1 MNLRRALHHF
11 KQGLLALDPRK
22 DASGRPRHAH
32 AHPTYSEAELLARAE
47 EFNRNAESHW
57 QSMLRES
64 DSRLHALNKPFSNV
78 RDTPAMLYRLGL
90 VLNEL
95 DLGVGMSVLDFGAG
109 SCWVSSCINRL
120 RCRSI
125 ALDVSAT
132 AMALGR
138 ELFATDTRQHMELDP
153 LFIAYDG
160 HAIPL
165 PDASVDRALCF
176 DSFHHVPN
184 QDEVLGELH
193 RVLKPGGRLVMAE
206 PGEGHAH
213 MDQSLVETQTFGV
226 LENDLHMD
234 ELVARARR
242 AGFDRFSVKP
252 FPDADTFTF
261 PLEDYSKFMD
271 GDDALYPLQQIR
283 NNLRHF
289 YVVTMGKGAP
299 SVDSRNP
306 RRLLAEI
313 TPKGSARLT
322 GVAAKQ
328 LRFRVR
334 VANAGDTTWL
344 AAVTPSGGYVM
355 LGGHLLDEK
364 GAVLQRGFLRAPL
377 PCDLPP
383 GGAAELDV
391 AMYLPPD
398 TGRYVLRL
406 DMVDEF
412 VAWFEACG
420 SRALDLPLEVA
431 SYPTSRDPHRLAAEI
446 RLLAGAPTA
455 PVVPGS
461 PLRLV
466 LALRNTGD
474 STWLPGDPVA
484 HGNVSLGV
492 HLRDASGSEIARD
505 YMRLPLTR
513 EVAPKETLE
522 LPAEIAAPPEAGRF
536 KLQLD
541 LVAEGVCWFEHM
553 GSPPLS
559 VALETNQETPD
570 SLNPGL
576 LRASIQ
582 TPDGDSVRAAAS
594 SEVQLRTRVS
604 NLGNTLWRQGREQ
617 RGTVA
622 LGGHLFSQDA
632 LLELDFLRAALPKDV
647 APGESVELPL
657 VFRAPERAGT
667 YLLELDMVDEGIAWF
682 EKRGSRTARVEL
694 VVA

>member
-22 DASGRPRHAH
+22 DRSGRPRHAH
-32 AHPTYSEAELLARAE
+32 AHPTYSEAELLSRAE
-47 EFNRNAESHW
+47 EFNENAEAHW
-57 QSMLRES
+57 RSMAREP
-64 DSRLHALNKPFSNV
+64 DARRHALNKPFSNV

-90 VLNEL
+90 LLNEL

-125 ALDVSAT
+125 AVDVSAT
-132 AMALGR
+132 ALTLGR
-138 ELFATDTRQHMELDP
+138 ELFLSDARHHMELDP
-153 LFIAYDG
+153 LFLAYDG
-160 HAIPL
+160 HRLPL

-184 QDEVLGELH
+184 QDEVLEELQ
-193 RVLKPGGRLVMAE
+193 RVLKPGGRLVLAE

-213 MDQSLVETQTFGV
+213 MDQSLMETEVYGV
-226 LENDLHMD
+226 LENDLHFD
-234 ELVARARR
+234 DLIARAQK

-252 FPDADTFTF
+252 FPDADAFTF
-261 PLEDYSKFMD
+261 PLERYREFMD
-271 GDDALYPLQQIR
+271 GDDAVFPLQQLR
-283 NNLRHF
+283 ENLRHF
-289 YVVTMGKGAP
+289 YVVTLGKGTP

-306 RRLLAEI
+306 KRLLAAI
-313 TPKGSARLT
+313 APTGPPRLS

-328 LRFRVR
+328 IRFRVR
-334 VANAGDTTWL
+334 VENTGDTLWL
-344 AAVTPSGGYVM
+344 HEVTPSGGYVM

-391 AMYLPPD
+391 AMYLPPE
-398 TGRYVLRL
+398 TGRYVVRL

-420 SRALDLPLEVA
+420 SRAADVPLEVA
-431 SYPTSRDPHRLAAEI
+431 SYPDSRDPHRLAAEL
-446 RLLAGAPTA
+446 RLLSGAPGA

-466 LALRNTGD
+466 LGLRNTGD
-474 STWLPGDPVA
+474 SVWLPGDPVA

-492 HLRDASGSEIARD
+492 HLLHADGAEIARD
-505 YMRLPLTR
+505 YMRLPLPR
-513 EVAPKETLE
+513 AVAPKETLE
-522 LPAEIAAPPEAGRF
+522 LTAEIAAPPETGHF

-553 GSPPLS
+553 GSPPLTLL
-559 VALETNQETPD
+559 VETNQQTPD
-570 SLNPGL
+570 SLHPGL
-576 LRASIQ
+576 LRASIHL
-582 TPDGDSVRAAAS
+582 PDGDSVRAAAS
-594 SEVQLRTRVS
+594 GEVRLRARVS
-604 NLGNTLWRQGREQ
+604 NVGNTLWRQGRKQ
-617 RGTVA
+617 QGTVA
-622 LGGHLFSQDA
+622 LGGHLFSKDA
-632 LLELDFLRAALPKDV
+632 LLELDFLRAALPKDM

-694 VVA
+694 VVG